1 MSTWRQKAIE
11 VAPELKNDFQ
21 DPDLSPYTVFS
32 ELLALLEQAHIDN
45 DIIKIKNIYDYA
57 EWCSQQKD
65 QKLWNSAGVSFYEHL
80 CDNELVFSQFTKWV
94 KNKIYLDHRDL
105 LNHRFDADKMKQ
117 LDKFYGWTKP
127 KKTK

>member
-11 VAPELKNDFQ
+11 VAPELKKDFQ
-21 DPDLSPYTVFS
+21 YSDLSPYTVFS
-32 ELLALLEQAHIDN
+32 ELLALLERAHIEN
-45 DIIKIKNIYDYA
+45 DTIKIKSIYDYA

-80 CDNELVFSQFTKWV
+80 CDHELIFSQFTKWV
-94 KNKIYLDHRDL
+94 KKQIYLEHRDL
-105 LNHRFDADKMKQ
+105 LNQRYDDDKMKQ

-127 KKTK
+127 QKTK

>member
-11 VAPELKNDFQ
+11 VAPELKKDFQ
-21 DPDLSPYTVFS
+21 EPDLSPYTVFS
-32 ELLALLEQAHIDN
+32 ELLPLLEQAHIDN
-45 DIIKIKNIYDYA
+45 DTIKIKNIYDYA

-94 KNKIYLDHRDL
+94 KNKIYIDHRDL
-105 LNHRFDADKMKQ
+105 LNHRFDDDKMKQ

-127 KKTK
+127 QKTK

>member
-11 VAPELKNDFQ
+11 VAPELKKDFQ
-21 DPDLSPYTVFS
+21 YPDLSPYTVFS
-32 ELLALLEQAHIDN
+32 ELLALLERAHIEN
-45 DIIKIKNIYDYA
+45 DTIKIKNIYDYA

-80 CDNELVFSQFTKWV
+80 CDHELTFSQFTKWV
-94 KNKIYLDHRDL
+94 KKQIYLEHRNL
-105 LNHRFDADKMKQ
+105 LNQRYDDDKMKQ

-127 KKTK
+127 QKTK